1 MSKEFYI
8 QSMIGKGAFGSVHK
22 AVFVENQRLYAV
34 KRIRVATCKRYD
46 ILNTVNEIRI
56 LANHMCPFIVSFKRA
71 YMDAE
76 HVLCLVMEY
85 AIKGDLAGLLQ
96 RKRDMSQHMN
106 DSDVWHYML
115 QLMLAVSYIHTFHII
130 HRDIKPANVMIDG
143 DNNVKLGDFGV
154 SKVMKTYM
162 MYGQTQ
168 VGTPYYMGPEVLRC
182 ERYDERIDTWSLG
195 CILYELMYL
204 KHPFVKARNFI
215 ELRNCV
221 LNTVVR
227 PLSHPIRCSDLKILL
242 QSLLKLAPRQRP
254 HMSTVINSRP
264 VRNRIKTHNMEFALK
279 HEIKKTFY
287 ANTPVPRSIQDWDLV
302 LRIHV
307 DLNATTTP
315 DNELQK
321 KLSEMDAHLELNKK
335 IQSLLEGIADAKKYI
350 SECESVLKILQE
362 RKSVIQHTFKGG
374 KPTPPPSAPPPHRS
388 PRVFKT

>member
-1 MSKEFYI
+1 
-8 QSMIGKGAFGSVHK
+8 
-22 AVFVENQRLYAV
+22 
-34 KRIRVATCKRYD
+34 
-46 ILNTVNEIRI
+46 
-56 LANHMCPFIVSFKRA
+56 
-71 YMDAE
+71 
-76 HVLCLVMEY
+76 
-85 AIKGDLAGLLQ
+85 
-96 RKRDMSQHMN
+96 
-106 DSDVWHYML
+106 
-115 QLMLAVSYIHTFHII
+115 
-130 HRDIKPANVMIDG
+130 
-143 DNNVKLGDFGV
+143 
-154 SKVMKTYM
+154 
-162 MYGQTQ
+162 
-168 VGTPYYMGPEVLRC
+168 
-182 ERYDERIDTWSLG
+182 
-195 CILYELMYL
+195 MYL